1 MIKGA
6 FNSAPSFFIF
16 ISTSLLLFHIL
27 FLFLICRNQIE
38 CIRGMR
44 IKYNYVVIEGNIG
57 AGKTTLASKIADQ
70 FNARL
75 ILERFAD
82 NPFLPKFYKDPDKYS
97 FPLELSFL
105 ADRYRQLKEEL
116 VAQDLFKTFT
126 IADYYFMKSLVFAAS
141 TLTGD
146 EYNLYR
152 QIFYIIYGSL
162 PKPDMYVYLHLNPEK
177 LLQNIEKRGR
187 NYEKSI
193 TKEYLKKIQESYFS
207 FFKQNPENRYL
218 IIDINEIDFV
228 ENENHYA
235 RIIDTIFYDDYPSG
249 VNRVIL

>member
-1 MIKGA
+1 MK
-6 FNSAPSFFIF
+6 
-16 ISTSLLLFHIL
+16 
-27 FLFLICRNQIE
+27 
-38 CIRGMR
+38 

-57 AGKTTLASKIADQ
+57 AGKTTLATRIAGQ
-70 FNARL
+70 FNAKL

-82 NPFLPKFYKDPDKYS
+82 NPFLPKFYQDPEKYS

-105 ADRYRQLKEEL
+105 ASRYKQLREEL
-116 VAQDLFKTFT
+116 VSQDLFKSFT
-126 IADYYFMKSLVFAAS
+126 VADYYFMKSLVFAAS

-162 PKPDMYVYLHLNPEK
+162 PKPDLFVYLHLNPDK

-193 TKEYLKKIQESYFS
+193 TKEYLQKIQDSYFT
-207 FFKQNPENRYL
+207 FFKQNPGNKYL
-218 IIDINEIDFV
+218 VIDINNIDFV
-228 ENENHYA
+228 LNESHYGMVVN
-235 RIIDTIFYDDYPSG
+235 TIFNNNFQDG
-249 VNRVIL
+249 MNMVIL

>member
-1 MIKGA
+1 M
-6 FNSAPSFFIF
+6 FI
-16 ISTSLLLFHIL
+16 
-27 FLFLICRNQIE
+27 R
-38 CIRGMR
+38 
-44 IKYNYVVIEGNIG
+44 YNYVVIEGNIG
-57 AGKTTLASKIADQ
+57 AGKTTLATRISDQ

-82 NPFLPKFYKDPDKYS
+82 NPFLPKFYDDPEKYS

-105 ADRYRQLKEEL
+105 ADRFRQLKEEL
-116 VAQDLFKTFT
+116 VEQDLFKSFT

-162 PKPDMYVYLHLNPEK
+162 PKPDIYVYLHLSPER

-193 TKEYLKKIQESYFS
+193 TAEYLQKIQDNYFS

-228 ENENHYA
+228 ENESHYN
-235 RIIDTIFYDDYPSG
+235 RIVETIFDGDYPQG
-249 VNRVIL
+249 INMVIL

>member
-1 MIKGA
+1 MK
-6 FNSAPSFFIF
+6 
-16 ISTSLLLFHIL
+16 
-27 FLFLICRNQIE
+27 
-38 CIRGMR
+38 

-57 AGKTTLASKIADQ
+57 AGKTTLAGRIADQ

-82 NPFLPKFYKDPDKYS
+82 NPFLPKFYNDPEKYS

-105 ADRYRQLKEEL
+105 ADRYKQLKEEL
-116 VAQDLFKTFT
+116 VVQDLFKSFT
-126 IADYYFMKSLVFAAS
+126 VADYYFMKSLVFAAS
-141 TLTGD
+141 TLSGD

-162 PKPDMYVYLHLNPEK
+162 PKPDIYVYLHLKPER
-177 LLQNIEKRGR
+177 LLQNIEKRCR

-193 TKEYLKKIQESYFS
+193 TKEYLQKIQDNYFA

-218 IIDINEIDFV
+218 VIDINEIDFV
-228 ENENHYA
+228 ENENHYS
-235 RIIDTIFYDDYPSG
+235 RIIDTIFYDDYPAG
-249 VNRVIL
+249 LNKVIL